1 MKRTLA
7 ALALAGLVAFAA
19 CGGAEEEATDET
31 LLEDTTT
38 VAPVTPA
45 PVVTDTA
52 MPADTGVAATDTAAA
67 PL

>member
-7 ALALAGLVAFAA
+7 ALALAGLVSFAA
-19 CGGAEEEATDET
+19 CGGAEEEAVTDET

-38 VAPVTPA
+38 IAPVTPA

-52 MPADTGVAATDTAAA
+52 MPMDTTAVDTAVA